1 MRAYLRLV
9 PVTAVV
15 AALAACSER
24 PDPTE
29 QAEKALE
36 QANIQGVDV
45 DWDGDARIAHL
56 QGTVESATDRQRAEE
71 IATASVGTSGTV
83 LNELTVKG
91 VNDDL
96 ADDLDGRIRSSL
108 NDMVERDQ
116 VLKDRD
122 VNFDVANGVVTVKG
136 EVRTAAEKAKVSEL
150 VRSAPGVKDFANAL
164 DVKPGK

>member
-9 PVTAVV
+9 PVAAVV

-45 DWDGDARIAHL
+45 DWDEDARIAHL

-164 DVKPGK
+164 DVNPGK